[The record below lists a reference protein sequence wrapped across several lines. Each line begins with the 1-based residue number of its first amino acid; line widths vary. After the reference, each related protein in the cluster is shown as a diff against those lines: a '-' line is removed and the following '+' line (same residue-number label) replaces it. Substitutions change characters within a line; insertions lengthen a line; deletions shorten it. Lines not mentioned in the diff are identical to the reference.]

1 VGAAQRVLASVTQV
15 FPYVATTVGPGP
27 ATFLVASNEPLPD
40 DLADAVQR
48 FRARPHGQLSPEQRA
63 SLGRFLEHAQLT
75 HVRRGEPPAAVPETQ
90 LNRDLHPRDEYFLND
105 G

>member
-1 VGAAQRVLASVTQV
+1 VLASVVQV
-15 FPYVATTVGPGP
+15 FPYVATTVGPGS

-40 DLADAVQR
+40 GLADAARR
-48 FRARPHGQLSPEQRA
+48 FRALPHGRLSPEQRA
-63 SLGRFLEHAQLT
+63 SLDRFFEHAQLT
-75 HVRRGEPPAAVPETQ
+75 PARSGEPPRAAAKAE